1 MAITS
6 SIGPGSDAEAMPAP
20 SNAPQKS
27 EDQGRQFLIGLAV
40 ALVVGLA
47 PLLLLGTLAWWVL
60 RRWLGRLEATML
72 LVTSLVGLFLLGPD
86 GAPAYLDWASGPL
99 GGTRDYADVPYLA
112 FLLGAMGVAAVQLL
126 LTGTAIAAKLPHPWK
141 KKVNPL
147 ENISVLPDEETRRG
161 IAIVQPEGGVV
172 VDVSQNSLLSNT
184 APGSRDVPLGTD
196 ERGTPVGLTEAEF
209 GHGVVFGS
217 TGSGKTEAIK
227 TLAGA
232 LLDLGWSGLILD
244 LKEDGQRGG
253 LRDWCEEYAMAH
265 ALPHQELRLSN
276 PESRTWF
283 NPFRGMGPDEARDT
297 IVTLTPGDDNFW
309 ANISTKMVGQALT
322 LLYDAHRVD
331 PTKFPYPTPLM
342 LGNLFNA
349 GANLK
354 QYTQEMRAACLA
366 ALPERDKEDYF
377 SMSSP
382 TQDEAKNAPGFGA
395 KLLTIYQTEAG
406 RAVLRPSEEKQELDV
421 TRGGL
426 TYIGLDRGGKQ
437 DLTRMVSSSVLQ
449 RMSVWAAQRTNGR
462 VAIDGPRF
470 LIIDEAA
477 AVNRQILAN
486 LLQLAR
492 SAKIYIICCTQSPLD
507 WEVDQSAGKGQG
519 VAGFN
524 SLAQNFNYS
533 LIMKQQDPRSA
544 EVCAEY
550 LGRRQVWRTS
560 SRITEDG
567 LVDASARQDLD
578 YEVPPEQLRTLQ
590 PGDAVIRVASP
601 RNRLFYV
608 KVTRRDPRKSLT
620 PRSTKR

>member
-1 MAITS
+1 MAVTT
-6 SIGPGSDAEAMPAP
+6 SIGPGADAGGMADPP
-20 SNAPQKS
+20 KS
-27 EDQGRQFLIGLAV
+27 QGDDQGKQLVLSLLAALFVFALPFLV
-40 ALVVGLA
+40 AGTTVWWLLRHRVGRVEA
-47 PLLLLGTLAWWVL
+47 LLLT
-60 RRWLGRLEATML
+60 AT
-72 LVTSLVGLFLLGPD
+72 GIAGFILLGPD
-86 GAPAYLDWASGPL
+86 GLPAYFDWATGPL
-99 GGTRDYADVPYLA
+99 WGTRGYGDVPVFA
-112 FLLGAMGVAAVQLL
+112 FIVGTLIVTGVELL
-126 LTGTAIAAKLPHPWK
+126 LAGTSIARKLPHPFH

-147 ENISVLPDEETRRG
+147 DTPSVLPDEETRRG
-161 IAIVQPEGGVV
+161 IAIVQPEGGVI
-172 VDVSQNSLLSNT
+172 VDIAENSLLSDHVV
-184 APGSRDVPLGTD
+184 GSRPVLLGTD
-196 ERGTPVGLTEAEF
+196 ENGTPLGLNEAEF

-244 LKEDGQRGG
+244 LKEDGQKGG
-253 LRDWCEEYAMAH
+253 LRDWCESYAQAH
-265 ALPHQELRLSN
+265 TLPHQELRLSN
-276 PESRTWF
+276 PDSTTWF

-331 PTKFPYPTPLM
+331 PTRFPYPTPLM

-354 QYTQEMRAACLA
+354 SYTQEMRATCLQ
-366 ALPERDKEDYF
+366 ALPERDKEEYF
-377 SMSSP
+377 SLANP

-395 KLLTIYQTEAG
+395 KLLTIYQTVAG
-406 RAVLRPSEEKQELDV
+406 RAVLRPSDTKTELDV
-421 TRGGL
+421 TRPGL

-462 VAIDGPRF
+462 VPIDGPRF

-533 LIMKQQDPRSA
+533 LIMKQQDPKSA
-544 EVCAEY
+544 EICAEY
-550 LGRRQVWRTS
+550 LGRHQVWRTS

-578 YEVPPEQLRTLQ
+578 YQVPPEQLRTLQ
-590 PGDAVIRVASP
+590 PGDAVVRVASP
-601 RNRLFYV
+601 VNRLFYV
-608 KVTRRDPRKSLT
+608 KVTIRDPRKMPT
-620 PRSTKR
+620 PRLQRR